1 MVAMSF
7 FSSITLS
14 ACSIVGIRSGTEEPR
29 YTVLQSQ
36 GPLKSA
42 SMVHGSHSAAPM
54 APLPAYNGRVCG
66 THWTISLEILAL
78 IIVFPSS

>member
-42 SMVHGSHSAAPM
+42 SMVHGSQPKTEVTGNECSSRSDGFRRVARYIFGANSSKAAS
-54 APLPAYNGRVCG
+54 R
-66 THWTISLEILAL
+66 
-78 IIVFPSS
+78 